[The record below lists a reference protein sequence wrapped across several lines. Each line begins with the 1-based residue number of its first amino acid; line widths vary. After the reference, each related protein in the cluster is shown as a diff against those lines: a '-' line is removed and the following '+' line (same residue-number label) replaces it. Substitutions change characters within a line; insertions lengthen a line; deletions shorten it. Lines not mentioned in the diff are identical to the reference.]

1 MPHNSYDI
9 TIQQIIIKNIINKFY
24 ALSLKKRYCSIYV
37 KKVLDLKM
45 TIHAMFFL
53 TTKQEFLRWNLQNI
67 VFGSCYT

>member
-1 MPHNSYDI
+1 MSYND
-9 TIQQIIIKNIINKFY
+9 TTNNYHRHHEKFY
-24 ALSLKKRYCSIYV
+24 PLSLKKRYCSTYV

-53 TTKQEFLRWNLQNI
+53 TAKQEFLRWNLQNI